1 MQTKS
6 PDIIGAF
13 QLLVRYLT
21 NNFTAINRYKFYI
34 GLFLGCWMIGFGF
47 NRISLIDQGFRAFL
61 WIFGF
66 RFGFSRILDQR
77 VFLSDFGFWFFFGF
91 SHSFGRFFFG

>member
-34 GLFLGCWMIGFGF
+34 GLFLGCWMIGFW
-47 NRISLIDQGFRAFL
+47 ILDLLVSLTDQGFRAFL

-66 RFGFSRILDQR
+66 NFGFVKDFRSTGFSLGLWIL
-77 VFLSDFGFWFFFGF
+77 VFLWI
-91 SHSFGRFFFG
+91 

>member
-1 MQTKS
+1 ML
-6 PDIIGAF
+6 DDWIWILD
-13 QLLVRYLT
+13 LLV
-21 NNFTAINRYKFYI
+21 
-34 GLFLGCWMIGFGF
+34 
-47 NRISLIDQGFRAFL
+47 SLIDQGFRAFL

-91 SHSFGRFFFG
+91 KTFIHSVFLRTIGS